1 MGWPCTLL
9 LSICQVT
16 PVSPANTVLIP
27 PPPQLLQTALSC
39 FNESLPFG
47 DRPSSVSL
55 SAISRMPSFCCQ
67 LLRRVFFFFNAAFLY
82 VIKLYCETIPLV
94 TPLLEFRMEEAPW
107 AYLHEGRFS
116 AMVLSVPAVRT
127 TSVGVAGTRDV
138 GPLSTKVVF
147 ELNKC
152 TESAFLQS

>member
-1 MGWPCTLL
+1 MKACHLVTDQV
-9 LSICQVT
+9 LSPYQPFLECR
-16 PVSPANTVLIP
+16 
-27 PPPQLLQTALSC
+27 LS
-39 FNESLPFG
+39 
-47 DRPSSVSL
+47 V
-55 SAISRMPSFCCQ
+55 ASFSGGS
-67 LLRRVFFFFNAAFLY
+67 FFFFNAAFLY